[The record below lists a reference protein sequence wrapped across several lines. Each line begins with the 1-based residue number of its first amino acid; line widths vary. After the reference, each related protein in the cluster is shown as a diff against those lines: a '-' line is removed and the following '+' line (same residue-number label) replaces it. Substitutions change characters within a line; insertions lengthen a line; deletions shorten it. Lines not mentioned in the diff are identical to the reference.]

1 MVPTQDAKKV
11 KPKDTK
17 KKRIRQDHKSVSL
30 CSLRYLLALL
40 QSFQTSLDA
49 HLHSDLINA

>member
-11 KPKDTK
+11 KRKDTK

-40 QSFQTSLDA
+40 QSFG
-49 HLHSDLINA
+49 LHSMHICILT

>member
-17 KKRIRQDHKSVSL
+17 KKRIRQDHKSASL